1 MKIKDIS
8 TVQTGVYLKET
19 SGGEARYLQVKSF
32 DYRKVSLISI
42 LPSLVLNDKVKK
54 HLLSEGDLLFAAKGF
69 VNFCVVFREEWGISV
84 ASSSFL
90 ILKIHDKTKV
100 MPEYVCWFLNRSD
113 VLAFFQN
120 LTAGSVLPSISKTM
134 LENFEI
140 DVPDISLQGKIV
152 AVSELQQ
159 QEQIL
164 SEKIMELKNK
174 LIEKQLVKKIESKT
188 IWMQK

>member
-8 TVQTGVYLKET
+8 TVQTGVYLREN
-19 SGGEARYLQVKSF
+19 SDGEAHYLQVKSF
-32 DYRKVSLISI
+32 DYNKASLIPT

-54 HLLSEGDLLFAAKGF
+54 HLLFEGDLLFAAKGF
-69 VNFCVVFREEWGISV
+69 VNFCVVFREEWETSV

-100 MPEYVCWFLNRSD
+100 IPEYVCWFLNRSD
-113 VLAFFQN
+113 VLAFFRN
-120 LTAGSVLPSISKTM
+120 ITAGSVMPSISKTM
-134 LENFEI
+134 LEDFEI

-159 QEQIL
+159 REQIF
-164 SEKIMELKNK
+164 SEKIMELKIK
-174 LIEKQLVKKIESKT
+174 LIEKQLIKRIESK
-188 IWMQK
+188 